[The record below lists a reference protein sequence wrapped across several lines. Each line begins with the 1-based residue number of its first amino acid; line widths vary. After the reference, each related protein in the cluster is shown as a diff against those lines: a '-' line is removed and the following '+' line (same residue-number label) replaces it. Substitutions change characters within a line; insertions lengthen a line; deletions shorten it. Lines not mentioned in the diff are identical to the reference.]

1 MNSIRDFVI
10 STNFSGSIESV
21 SGFIHPVQGGSKSA
35 GTWAYPGGGMHLG
48 LDWAAPIGTTVVA
61 PASGVIL
68 YAAAP
73 VGSNS
78 GYLGNWSGYPYGGGN
93 TIEMLCN
100 VNDTLYAVSFCHLS
114 QTIYVSAGQ
123 SVSQGQAI
131 ATVGSTGRSTGNH
144 LHFEMRW
151 EQAGQAQVLLVKLV
165 KQRLAGKGQKSSLV
179 RRNIMIDLKDVSKA
193 YPNGVHALNHVNL
206 HIDKGEFV
214 YVIGATGSGKSTL
227 IKVLNGEEVPDEGTV
242 IVDGINVGALKHR
255 KVPYYRRNVGCVFQD
270 YRLLPKLTVFENIAF
285 ALEVVGMP
293 RKHIRKRVMEV
304 LELVDLKEKAR
315 SYPDELSGGQQ
326 QRVTIGRAI
335 ANKPKVLIADEPTGN
350 LDPEKSLEI
359 ISLLEKIN
367 QKLDTTIMM
376 VTHDKVLVDR
386 FKKRTIMLDKGYVIH
401 DSNKG
406 GYKSL

>member
-1 MNSIRDFVI
+1 
-10 STNFSGSIESV
+10 
-21 SGFIHPVQGGSKSA
+21 
-35 GTWAYPGGGMHLG
+35 
-48 LDWAAPIGTTVVA
+48 
-61 PASGVIL
+61 
-68 YAAAP
+68 
-73 VGSNS
+73 
-78 GYLGNWSGYPYGGGN
+78 
-93 TIEMLCN
+93 
-100 VNDTLYAVSFCHLS
+100 
-114 QTIYVSAGQ
+114 
-123 SVSQGQAI
+123 
-131 ATVGSTGRSTGNH
+131 
-144 LHFEMRW
+144 
-151 EQAGQAQVLLVKLV
+151 
-165 KQRLAGKGQKSSLV
+165 
-179 RRNIMIDLKDVSKA
+179 MIDLKDVSKA

-350 LDPEKSLEI
+350 LDSRTSQDVLGLIKISSQNLAQTIVMITHNEEI
-359 ISLLEKIN
+359 A
-367 QKLDTTIMM
+367 QMA
-376 VTHDKVLVDR
+376 DR
-386 FKKRTIMLDKGYVIH
+386 IIRI
-401 DSNKG
+401 
-406 GYKSL
+406 